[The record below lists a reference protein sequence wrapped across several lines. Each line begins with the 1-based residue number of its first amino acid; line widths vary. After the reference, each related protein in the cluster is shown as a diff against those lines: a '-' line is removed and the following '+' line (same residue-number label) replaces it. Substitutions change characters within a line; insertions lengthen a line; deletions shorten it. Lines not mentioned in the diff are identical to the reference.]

1 MHSHSSVKLTI
12 VFFFL
17 SSKEVTIQ
25 LCCLTYNLVFN
36 TLMVNLLSF
45 FSLSSNADWQY
56 AANEFVKQ
64 LPDDVIVHCSE
75 KNINTLTLEGVDVMG
90 ERLADEVSTTS
101 AYVLNFERLLSGG

>member
-64 LPDDVIVHCSE
+64 LPDDVIVHC
-75 KNINTLTLEGVDVMG
+75 K
-90 ERLADEVSTTS
+90 
-101 AYVLNFERLLSGG
+101 LLHFILSITDYSC